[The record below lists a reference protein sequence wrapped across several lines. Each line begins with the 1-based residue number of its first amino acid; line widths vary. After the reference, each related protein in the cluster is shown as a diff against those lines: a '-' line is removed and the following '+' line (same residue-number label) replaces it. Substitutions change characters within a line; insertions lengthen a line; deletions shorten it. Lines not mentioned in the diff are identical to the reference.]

1 MDELSE
7 TEKQSISKFI
17 EYSLMLIIRGFD
29 EMEMNKRIDLV
40 KLFGS
45 VVEIGINKYINKIS
59 ILEKKINT
67 LENRIDSLEQK
78 NKKK

>member
-7 TEKQSISKFI
+7 TEKQNISKFI